1 LGKFCVEKAW
11 IADGFPGELDDYIEG
26 KRRDARGPK
35 HAHVPSITVKE
46 EPFISPR
53 EILEAYNQDSPSHT
67 KFFVAKLEEV
77 RAQLEECLAKGDYRK
92 AVSIVKRSAK
102 IEPSAFQEQALFSSI
117 DNLVH
122 QREIV
127 NQHHYDEQ
135 LEEYR
140 ESKQQHR
147 DATPPQSV
155 SHSDRKHSDEEG
167 KASAHL
173 TKRSDESSAPLTER
187 RDESQDNI
195 RRDSFGSELDASR
208 HSDPKVAETKPD
220 LPVLGAIA
228 TSEYKEE
235 IADDILDFVQSQ
247 KSPLEAVKAAPQ
259 TPKPQFTR
267 LSFDDF
273 KGVVLEWYKENEIPS
288 AQEAA
293 KRASLEDKLAETIQE
308 YEQLRNF
315 KVANNEDVSA
325 IDSILK
331 TLRSQVPKKQETPR
345 QVDEGRFWDSC
356 RRNLH
361 EAFVFYAKQQ
371 KMLGTKP
378 SFEDISRNLSTLNI
392 GKFVRFFRDF
402 GLMEN
407 GALHKGSTTAGRVL
421 DRKTLV
427 KIFMKHSIVQKEME
441 EEHFLKAL
449 DAAAEAY
456 YNRRFDALLESNEA
470 NKPLEDKRRMFFRVL
485 EVDNFEAM
493 HPKFKGFGKP
503 FGSNT
508 DNRIPEN
515 DLAQRYKYKQYQHQR
530 LSVEEY
536 KKIKAMKVVVSTE
549 PQKVEPV
556 HKAPADAIVS
566 YQNPVNTKVK
576 TAKKGRNPFT
586 WQGLGDMQPE
596 QLKDAD
602 DDFDIKDLIVEDS
615 SEEDEYLAKQFPISP
630 RHDEVFITAGK

>member
-1 LGKFCVEKAW
+1 VGKFCIEKAW
-11 IADGFPGELDDYIEG
+11 IADGFPGELDDYVEG
-26 KRRDARGPK
+26 KRRVAEGPK
-35 HAHVPSITVKE
+35 HSHVPSITLKE
-46 EPFISPR
+46 EPSISPR

-67 KFFVAKLEEV
+67 KFFVANLEEV
-77 RAQLEECLAKGDYRK
+77 KAQLEECLAKGDYKK
-92 AVSIVKRSAK
+92 AVNIVRRSAQ
-102 IEPSAFQEQALFSSI
+102 IEPSASQEQALLTSVEH
-117 DNLVH
+117 LVQ
-122 QREIV
+122 QRQIV
-127 NQHHYDEQ
+127 NQHRYDEE
-135 LEEYR
+135 LEKYR
-140 ESKQQHR
+140 QIKQKHR
-147 DATPPQSV
+147 ELTPTPSE
-155 SHSDRKHSDEEG
+155 SHSDRKHSDEER
-167 KASAHL
+167 KASEHP
-173 TKRSDESSAPLTER
+173 TKRSDES
-187 RDESQDNI
+187 QDDS
-195 RRDSFGSELDASR
+195 RKHSFGSELDVSR
-208 HSDPKVAETKPD
+208 HSDAKAAEPK
-220 LPVLGAIA
+220 LPMLDAIA

-235 IADDILDFVQSQ
+235 IADDILDFAQAGGQ
-247 KSPLEAVKAAPQ
+247 KSPLEEVKEAPQ
-259 TPKPQFTR
+259 TPKPQLAR

-288 AQEAA
+288 AQEVA
-293 KRASLEDKLAETIQE
+293 KRASLEVKLAETIRE
-308 YEQLRNF
+308 YEELRSI

-361 EAFVFYAKQQ
+361 EAFAFYARQQ

-402 GLMEN
+402 GLMDN
-407 GALHKGSTTAGRVL
+407 GGLHKGSIPAGRVL

-427 KIFMKHSIVQKEME
+427 KIFMKHSLLQKEME

-456 YNRRFDALLESNEA
+456 YSRRFDAMFELNEA
-470 NKPLEDKRRMFFRVL
+470 DRPVEDKRKMFFKVL

-515 DLAQRYKYKQYQHQR
+515 DLAKRYKYKQYQHQR
-530 LSVEEY
+530 TSVEEY
-536 KKIKAMKVVVSTE
+536 KQMKAMQIMVTE
-549 PQKVEPV
+549 KPQKVEPV

-576 TAKKGRNPFT
+576 NAKKGRNPFT

-596 QLKDAD
+596 QLKEAD
-602 DDFDIKDLIVEDS
+602 DDFDIRDLIVEDS
-615 SEEDEYLAKQFPISP
+615 SEEDEYLTKQFPASP
-630 RHDEVFITAGK
+630 RHEEVFITAK